1 MTRAVTTLSP
11 ASIIV
16 ANWREKICSDFGLT
30 FLTATPAALPSAPC
44 ELSSVASSPRTRS
57 ASRAAE
63 TSGAL
68 ISPVSSAPVALI
80 AVYA

>member
-16 ANWREKICSDFGLT
+16 ANWREKIWRDFALI
-30 FLTATPAALPSAPC
+30 FLTASPGALPPAPRSSSAT
-44 ELSSVASSPRTRS
+44 ARSPRTRS
-57 ASRAAE
+57 ASRAAP

-68 ISPVSSAPVALI
+68 ISPVDSRPVALM